1 MSELSL
7 REVRIMSFL
16 NKFQSTSLRNTK
28 LRKNVS
34 RHMSL
39 VAAAAMIFSI
49 GATIV
54 VPASALAE
62 DRKVEH
68 RVPPVYPELAKRMKI
83 SGVVKV
89 AVTVAAD
96 GSVLKAQAQGGNR
109 MLAPAAEDAVRRWKF
124 ATGTGEATMEVDVN
138 FQMAE

>member
-1 MSELSL
+1 
-7 REVRIMSFL
+7 MSFL
-16 NKFQSTSLRNTK
+16 NQLKEKNTGLR
-28 LRKNVS
+28 RKIS
-34 RHMSL
+34 RHLGL
-39 VAAAAMIFSI
+39 VAAVAIIFSM

-89 AVTVAAD
+89 SVTVAPD
-96 GSVLKAQAQGGNR
+96 GSVLKAQALGGNR
-109 MLAPAAEDAVRRWKF
+109 MLAPAAEDAVKRWKF
-124 ATGTGEATMEVDVN
+124 ATGPAQSTVEVDVN
-138 FQMAE
+138 FQMAD

>member
-1 MSELSL
+1 MSLMKNFQSMNSTKRSL
-7 REVRIMSFL
+7 R
-16 NKFQSTSLRNTK
+16 KH
-28 LRKNVS
+28 VS
-34 RHMSL
+34 RHLGL
-39 VAAAAMIFSI
+39 VVAVGMIFSMGVSI
-49 GATIV
+49 A

-89 AVTVAAD
+89 SATVAAD
-96 GSVLKAQAQGGNR
+96 GSVVKAQALGGNR

-124 ATGTGEATMEVDVN
+124 ASGAAQSTVEVDVN

>member
-1 MSELSL
+1 
-7 REVRIMSFL
+7 MSFL
-16 NKFQSTSLRNTK
+16 NHFQQKNKSLR
-28 LRKNVS
+28 RKIS
-34 RHMSL
+34 RHLGL
-39 VAAAAMIFSI
+39 VAAVAMIFTM

-89 AVTVAAD
+89 SVTVAAD
-96 GSVLKAQAQGGNR
+96 GSVLKAQALGGNR
-109 MLAPAAEDAVRRWKF
+109 MLAPAAEDAVKRWKF
-124 ATGTGEATMEVDVN
+124 ASGPSESTVEVDVN
-138 FQMAE
+138 FQMAD

>member
-1 MSELSL
+1 
-7 REVRIMSFL
+7 MSFL
-16 NKFQSTSLRNTK
+16 SQFLPTNS
-28 LRKNVS
+28 LRKNFS
-34 RHMSL
+34 RHL
-39 VAAAAMIFSI
+39 GIVAAVAMIFSM

-89 AVTVAAD
+89 SATVAAD
-96 GSVLKAQAQGGNR
+96 GSVLKVQALGGNR

-124 ATGTGEATMEVDVN
+124 ASGAGQSTVEVDVN
-138 FQMAE
+138 FQMAD

>member
-1 MSELSL
+1 
-7 REVRIMSFL
+7 MSFL
-16 NKFQSTSLRNTK
+16 NQFLPKSKTRNS
-28 LRKNVS
+28 LRKNFS
-34 RHMSL
+34 RHL
-39 VAAAAMIFSI
+39 GIVAAVAMVFSM

-89 AVTVAAD
+89 SVTVAAD
-96 GSVLKAQAQGGNR
+96 GSVVKAQALGGNR
-109 MLAPAAEDAVRRWKF
+109 MLAPAAEEAVRRWKF
-124 ATGTGEATMEVDVN
+124 ATGAGQSTVEVDVN
-138 FQMAE
+138 FQMAD